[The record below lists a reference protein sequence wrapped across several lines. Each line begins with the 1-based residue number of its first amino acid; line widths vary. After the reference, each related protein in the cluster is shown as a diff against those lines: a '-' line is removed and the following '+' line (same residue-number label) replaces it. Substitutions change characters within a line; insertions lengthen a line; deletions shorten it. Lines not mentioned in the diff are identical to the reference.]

1 MAKNINEVKNN
12 GTNEAIIKKET
23 KQPVTEVTETKSEN
37 SEETS
42 TEVATP
48 EKEKLT
54 TKVWRKVKKP
64 LAIVG
69 GVAAGAAALF
79 VAAKCGEAKGFD
91 KACDAFGVDGSDP
104 EPSTDGEE
112 TNDISDEVS
121 VTEVTDD

>member
-23 KQPVTEVTETKSEN
+23 KQPVTEVTET
-37 SEETS
+37 S

-54 TKVWRKVKKP
+54 TKVWHKVKKP